1 MFLVNRNAR
10 YLEELVTHL
19 LRNCSRP
26 CRRSSIKESSN
37 IPSSPRNGSC
47 LIRAFPGRGGT
58 TTYLKYKIFIH
69 VTYISMQSQVSYHH
83 FKRHYLKYRII
94 SNPMIEKALL
104 LNVSS
109 WNGPLQHGRMI
120 KCPTLSIHAPCY
132 IQTNTVSFTYTL
144 PCFLSP
150 ALLSATQSRC
160 ISSGYVTP
168 SAWR

>member
-58 TTYLKYKIFIH
+58 TTYLKYKILIH
-69 VTYISMQSQVSYHH
+69 VTYISMQSQVSYYH

-94 SNPMIEKALL
+94 SYPMIEKALL

-132 IQTNTVSFTYTL
+132 IQTNTVSFIYTL

-150 ALLSATQSRC
+150 ALLSATQSHC